1 MKIILRAWAW
11 FPWWYKTLY
20 WYRVTIIYE
29 NSVADFHA
37 HYLLDLNYQELYSPC
52 LIGHGLISPCNS
64 SIISLWI
71 LFFFWF
77 QQYCIEFSFDSQV
90 SGLGGCYCNSL
101 FRRGIFWNR
110 TFLVSAYCWLAEG
123 GPILY
128 DISRQFSGNGYICLS
143 VRQVYSWSVDQ
154 HYSCSLCWWNH
165 IWAALDIGEKPF
177 CHGIYN
183 IGKEETSY

>member
-1 MKIILRAWAW
+1 MLSFLSLPMTGSFHPLPLSTSISVFINCKKKNSVKIILRAWAW

-77 QQYCIEFSFDSQV
+77 QQYCIKFFQWLKQTIQSNIKLKSIISFKEQLITQQLEEGMV
-90 SGLGGCYCNSL
+90 GFQKKYLNEWVLWNSL
-101 FRRGIFWNR
+101 
-110 TFLVSAYCWLAEG
+110 
-123 GPILY
+123 
-128 DISRQFSGNGYICLS
+128 
-143 VRQVYSWSVDQ
+143 
-154 HYSCSLCWWNH
+154 
-165 IWAALDIGEKPF
+165 
-177 CHGIYN
+177 
-183 IGKEETSY
+183 